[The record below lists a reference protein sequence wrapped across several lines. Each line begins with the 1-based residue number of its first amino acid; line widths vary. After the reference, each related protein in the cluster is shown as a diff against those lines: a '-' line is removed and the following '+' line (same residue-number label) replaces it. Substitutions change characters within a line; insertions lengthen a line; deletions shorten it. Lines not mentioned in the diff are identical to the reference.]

1 MLSGADVEDS
11 GAEVPV
17 EMIVDV
23 NVVGIY
29 VEGVVSGAAELLWL
43 GDAVWV
49 SGFTEVGCSVAIGV
63 VDAEVSGAEVD
74 GASVEVGFGTS
85 VVASYEPDVT
95 GSNVV
100 IGTAVIGVV

>member
-11 GAEVPV
+11 DAEVPV

-29 VEGVVSGAAELLWL
+29 VEGVVSGAAELLSL
-43 GDAVWV
+43 GDAVGI
-49 SGFTEVGCSVAIGV
+49 SGFTEVGCSVVIGV
-63 VDAEVSGAEVD
+63 VDAEVSGPEVD
-74 GASVEVGFGTS
+74 GASVGFGTS

-100 IGTAVIGVV
+100 IGTAVIGAV